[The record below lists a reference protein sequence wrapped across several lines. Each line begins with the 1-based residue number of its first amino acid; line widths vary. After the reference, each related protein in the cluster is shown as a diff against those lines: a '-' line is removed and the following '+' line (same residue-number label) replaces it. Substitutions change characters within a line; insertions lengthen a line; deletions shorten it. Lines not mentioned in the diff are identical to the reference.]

1 MTNGFYED
9 NSLVGLDFYNKD
21 LPSFDFN
28 KPYPF
33 STTVGFDQLKD
44 NVGTSF
50 PSSYQAQT
58 SVPSFIP
65 ATYGAYGAP
74 APVRTTPEPSSSTS
88 WAEGL
93 AALGNF
99 AGNLGDAIRAFRSE
113 PPVYG
118 RLAGSR
124 ISGYFNDPRNA
135 FSQERGRLQQD
146 VIRSLEER
154 IRELERAQEMQPSPI
169 KVESD
174 IPSVPD
180 VTKETSA
187 ARSFDEGTLEDLD
200 FGRNISAGL
209 GTDLG
214 MYRLSL
220 G

>member
-1 MTNGFYED
+1 MTNGFYGE
-9 NSLVGLDFYNKD
+9 NSLIGLDFSDKN

-33 STTVGFDQLKD
+33 STTVGFGQLED
-44 NVGTSF
+44 NVGTFF

-58 SVPSFIP
+58 SAPSFIP
-65 ATYGAYGAP
+65 ATYGTP

-93 AALGNF
+93 TALGGL
-99 AGNLGDAIRAFRSE
+99 AGIVGDTVRAFRGE
-113 PPVYG
+113 PPVYS

-124 ISGYFNDPRNA
+124 MSGYFNDPRNA

-154 IRELERAQEMQPSPI
+154 IRELERAQEMQPSAI

-180 VTKETSA
+180 VTKEASA
-187 ARSFDEGTLEDLD
+187 ARSFDKSTLGDLD
-200 FGRNISAGL
+200 FGRNMSAGL

-220 G
+220 D

>member
-1 MTNGFYED
+1 MTNSFY
-9 NSLVGLDFYNKD
+9 SAST
-21 LPSFDFN
+21 PSF
-28 KPYPF
+28 
-33 STTVGFDQLKD
+33 GFGESLNVPSMGYGQLSD
-44 NVGTSF
+44 NVGSF
-50 PSSYQAQT
+50 IAPSYQAQT
-58 SVPSFIP
+58 SAPSFIP
-65 ATYGAYGAP
+65 ATYGAP

-88 WAEGL
+88 WSEGL
-93 AALGNF
+93 TALGNL
-99 AGNLGDAIRAFRSE
+99 AGIVGDTVRAFRGE
-113 PPVYG
+113 APVYS

-124 ISGYFNDPRNA
+124 MSGYFNDPRNA

-154 IRELERAQEMQPSPI
+154 IRELERAQQMQPSAI

-180 VTKETSA
+180 VTKEASA

-200 FGRNISAGL
+200 FGRNMSAGL